1 MELIQ
6 LKKLAEANPEK
17 IKVKINKQALKDRIS
32 SSTAPG
38 RKERETGKS
47 KYIVLDPDK
56 GKGFYK
62 LPKPDEG
69 DLFFDIEGYP
79 QEDGRG
85 FEYLH
90 GIYFKGKKGMEFKYF
105 WAKDFKKK
113 YEQENF
119 IELINFFKDH
129 FKKYPKAHIYHYNS
143 YEKRSLRQLASLF
156 SSDFPEGSNFVDSL
170 LRGEKFVDLFL
181 IINQCVRTTEKDMSL
196 KTIENV
202 LYGFKRSA
210 DVKKAED
217 SVKPMTF
224 GYPLKTK
231 TKDDIIEY
239 NKEDCV
245 STYHLRE
252 FLVEIKPESID
263 WFSINEETEKRSTE
277 KKDWEKIEVELKK
290 SLEKKKLQKIL

>member
-1 MELIQ
+1 
-6 LKKLAEANPEK
+6 
-17 IKVKINKQALKDRIS
+17 
-32 SSTAPG
+32 
-38 RKERETGKS
+38 
-47 KYIVLDPDK
+47 
-56 GKGFYK
+56 
-62 LPKPDEG
+62 
-69 DLFFDIEGYP
+69 
-79 QEDGRG
+79 
-85 FEYLH
+85 
-90 GIYFKGKKGMEFKYF
+90 MEFKYF

-181 IINQCVRTTEKDMSL
+181 IVNQCVRTTEKDMSL
-196 KTIENV
+196 KTIEDV
-202 LYGFKRSA
+202 LYGFKRAA

-217 SVKPMTF
+217 SVKLYDF
-224 GYPLKTK
+224 WLSSKDKK

-252 FLVEIKPESID
+252 FLVKNKPESID
-263 WFSINEETEKRSTE
+263 WFSITEETEKRSVE

-290 SLEKKKLQKIL
+290 SLEKKEISKNPLTETIKKSSWFSSKRN